1 MKIILSIYFRTRI
14 HYLVKL
20 EVHFQHKI
28 KQAINHDS
36 LELRARV
43 VVDCNYSMSL
53 TFANWELSKQH
64 FFFAFPMMK
73 KTLIYR
79 KNFLFSL
86 SSAFVILHSVIEIFF
101 FASFLCIDRSRHYWN
116 YKQSLCFDCNDFHYP
131 LWWKFN

>member
-53 TFANWELSKQH
+53 TFANWELSKQYSFLH
-64 FFFAFPMMK
+64 FQWW
-73 KTLIYR
+73 R
-79 KNFLFSL
+79 KLWFIEKISSSVCHLLL
-86 SSAFVILHSVIEIFF
+86 SSSILLSRFFF